1 VIGRPG
7 SAAWLLGY
15 EVLLGWRNLFARY
28 GRRGI
33 AAWIPPLVLLAL
45 AVGFGA
51 PLGRFLRHAG
61 PMTGAPYVVS
71 ACAVATTAFLLMLS
85 QTLAAASD
93 TLYERGD
100 LDLLFSSPVPPRR
113 VLMVRFLGI
122 AVNIYTAFATLLAPV
137 FVTVAV
143 VAGVKWLAGL
153 VVLAALALAA
163 CAAGLLLAM
172 GLFALIGPRRTRSVA
187 QVASALIGASL
198 FLATQLRMLLNESHE
213 SLWQS
218 LWRAAAEGRLS
229 PPPLAALPLRAF
241 LGEPGPLA
249 LVCAACGVLY
259 LAVTASLGP
268 RFVAAAAAAKGAAI
282 GARAQRPG
290 ETHFSRSGFAAVLRK
305 ELRLLARDQALLSQ
319 VLLRL
324 LYLIPVTL
332 VLARSAARGEA
343 VALPGA
349 AAMVVF
355 MAGQV
360 AGSLAWITVS
370 AEEAPDLLAC
380 APTPI
385 ATIKRGKLAAALG
398 PLAVLMLVPLGIV
411 AVLSP
416 ELGLVTALGAAA
428 AAVCSAL
435 INIWQQ
441 KPAKRSDF
449 RRRRGASWYAIWAEA
464 SVSGSLSVAT
474 AFAAAR
480 SVWILAPLAVA
491 GVLMLL
497 LRRSDAQVAEALRA
511 AS

>member
-1 VIGRPG
+1 MIGRPG
-7 SAAWLLGY
+7 QAAWLLGY

-28 GRRGI
+28 GRRGVS
-33 AAWIPPLVLLAL
+33 AWIPPLILLAL
-45 AVGFGA
+45 AVAGGV
-51 PLGRFLRHAG
+51 PLGHFLRHAG

-71 ACAVATTAFLLMLS
+71 ACALAFTVFLLMLS
-85 QTLAAASD
+85 QTLAAAAD

-100 LDLLFSSPVPPRR
+100 LDLLFSSPIPPRR

-122 AVNIYTAFATLLAPV
+122 AVNIFTMFASLLAPV
-137 FVTVAV
+137 FVTVAA
-143 VAGVKWLAGL
+143 VAGPRWLAGL

-163 CAAGLLLAM
+163 CGAGLLLAL

-187 QVASALIGASL
+187 QLASALIGASL
-198 FLATQLRMLLNESHE
+198 FLFTQLRLLLSETHE
-213 SLWQS
+213 SLWAS
-218 LWRAAAEGRLS
+218 LWRAAEEGRLA
-229 PPPLAALPLRAF
+229 PPPIASLPLRAF

-249 LVCAACGVLY
+249 LFTIACAGLF
-259 LAVTASLGP
+259 LTVTASLGP
-268 RFVAAAAAAKGAAI
+268 RFVASAAAAKGAAFA
-282 GARAQRPG
+282 ARARPPG
-290 ETHFSRSGFAAVLRK
+290 AARFARSGFGAVVRK

-380 APTPI
+380 APTPV
-385 ATIKRGKLAAALG
+385 ATIRRGKLTAALA

-441 KPAKRSDF
+441 KPARRSDF
-449 RRRRGASWYAIWAEA
+449 RRRRGASWYALWAEA
-464 SVSGSLSVAT
+464 SVSGALSVAT

-480 SVWILAPLAVA
+480 SVWMLAALAVA

-497 LRRSDAQVAEALRA
+497 LRRSDARVAETLKA